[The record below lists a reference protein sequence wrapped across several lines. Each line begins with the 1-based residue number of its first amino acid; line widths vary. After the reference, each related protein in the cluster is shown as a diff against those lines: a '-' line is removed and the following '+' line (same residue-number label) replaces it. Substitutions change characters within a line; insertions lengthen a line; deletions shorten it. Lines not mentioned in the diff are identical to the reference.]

1 MIVRD
6 EADNLPR
13 AIRSVAAVASQ
24 VVVVDTGSRDNTP
37 AVARA
42 LGAEVH
48 EAVWRD
54 DFAAA
59 RNESLRH
66 IREPWVLV
74 LDADEELVA
83 DDVPRLAAAVET
95 PAAEAYN
102 LRIVSVVGTGRE
114 FADGYVTRLFRSD
127 PRVRFRGRVHEQVA
141 DSAAAVGWRLRQ
153 LDVRL
158 LHTGYLP
165 AVMAARHKH
174 ERNLAL
180 LRAVVGEEPENPYWH
195 FQLGQTLL
203 AMGRVEESRRAYGE
217 ALRLLDASSP
227 LLPVAIAAAVRA
239 AGAAH
244 DWDAAERLAES
255 GMAAAP
261 EYTDLV
267 WLAGLVAMR
276 RHQRDQ
282 ARHHLTRCL
291 ALGPPQGFLSSE
303 LGVGTFLPKAALAEL
318 AQADGRP
325 DEALAWLLAAL
336 RDQPRR
342 IATWT
347 AIAAL
352 TAGTPPTVLAGHLRL
367 VLGPAARQ
375 DVLSNVEALPP
386 ACRAALE
393 VPED

>member
-6 EADNLPR
+6 EADTLPR
-13 AIRSVAAVASQ
+13 ALASVAGVASQ
-24 VVVVDTGSRDNTP
+24 VVVVDTGSKDGTP
-37 AVARA
+37 RVARA

-48 EAVWRD
+48 EAPWRD

-66 IREPWVLV
+66 VRQPWVLV

-83 DDVPRLAAAVET
+83 DDVWRLASAVED
-95 PAAEAYN
+95 PQAEAYN

-114 FADGYVTRLFRSD
+114 FADGYVTRLFRND
-127 PRVRFRGRVHEQVA
+127 PRVKFRGRVHEQVA
-141 DSAAAVGWRLRQ
+141 DSAAAAGWRLKH

-180 LRAVVGEEPENPYWH
+180 LRAVAADEPENPYWH

-203 AMGRVEESRRAYGE
+203 AMGRVGEARAAYGD
-217 ALRLLDASSP
+217 ALDLLEASSP
-227 LLPVAIAAAVRA
+227 LLPVAVAAAVRA
-239 AGAAH
+239 AGAAE
-244 DWDAAERLAES
+244 DWNAAERLAEA
-255 GMAAAP
+255 GMAQAP
-261 EYTDLV
+261 GYTDLV

-276 RHQRDQ
+276 LNKRDQ
-282 ARHHLTRCL
+282 ARSRLTRCL
-291 ALGPPQGFLSSE
+291 ELGPPQGFLSSE

-318 AQADGRP
+318 AQSDGRP

-342 IATWT
+342 RDTWT
-347 AIAAL
+347 AIAGL
-352 TAGTPPTVLAGHLRL
+352 TAGTPPAVLAGHLRL
-367 VLGPAARQ
+367 VLTGAARQ
-375 DVLSNVEALPP
+375 DALSNVEGLPP
-386 ACRAALE
+386 SCRAALE
-393 VPED
+393 ISAD